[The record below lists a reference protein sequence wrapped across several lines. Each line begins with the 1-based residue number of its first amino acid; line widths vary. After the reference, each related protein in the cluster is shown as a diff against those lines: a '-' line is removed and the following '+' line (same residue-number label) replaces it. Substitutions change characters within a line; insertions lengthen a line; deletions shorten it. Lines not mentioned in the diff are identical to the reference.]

1 MGDSD
6 ICPHCGMGRRIDY
19 ELFKSDKEERKKSF
33 EDYEKDYLDRV
44 KNGDKPKDTKPE
56 PENNPAPDNWNKPT
70 VPNSGSNKGMK
81 IAIGLGIPLL
91 LGLITGAIMAAG
103 GGGGDVTYVYQ
114 PMQPQYG
121 DFSYQPQKKSH
132 STLKSHM
139 TI

>member
-56 PENNPAPDNWNKPT
+56 PENNPAPDNWNKRA
-70 VPNSGSNKGMK
+70 VLAA
-81 IAIGLGIPLL
+81 AIGKIQQLEKRIEELEKNNG
-91 LGLITGAIMAAG
+91 T
-103 GGGGDVTYVYQ
+103 V
-114 PMQPQYG
+114 
-121 DFSYQPQKKSH
+121 
-132 STLKSHM
+132 
-139 TI
+139 

>member
-1 MGDSD
+1 MNCSYCKKDMGDSD

-91 LGLITGAIMAAG
+91 LGIITGAIMAAG

-121 DFSYQPQKKSH
+121 DFAYQP
-132 STLKSHM
+132 
-139 TI
+139 

>member
-33 EDYEKDYLDRV
+33 EDYEKDYLDRLE
-44 KNGDKPKDTKPE
+44 KDDRDEINKINNSDKIP
-56 PENNPAPDNWNKPT
+56 NPDNFKT
-70 VPNSGSNKGMK
+70 STMPNPKGNKGLMV
-81 IAIGLGIPLL
+81 AIGLGIPIL
-91 LGLITGAIMAAG
+91 LGIITGAIMGA

-121 DFSYQPQKKSH
+121 DFAYQP
-132 STLKSHM
+132 
-139 TI
+139 

>member
-81 IAIGLGIPLL
+81 IAKPIKNEPAFFSLGNLCAATIP
-91 LGLITGAIMAAG
+91 I
-103 GGGGDVTYVYQ
+103 
-114 PMQPQYG
+114 
-121 DFSYQPQKKSH
+121 SNKKKH
-132 STLKSHM
+132 SAP
-139 TI
+139 